1 MAEQGGRG
9 GVHSDS
15 VIRVLP
21 SVSYQMGP
29 RTEAALG
36 MIRRYT
42 LRKGLLESPREKTYR
57 MNKPPACIRAE

>member
-42 LRKGLLESPREKTYR
+42 LRKGLLELP
-57 MNKPPACIRAE
+57 

>member
-15 VIRVLP
+15 VLRVLP

-36 MIRRYT
+36 MIRRYIHT
-42 LRKGLLESPREKTYR
+42 AKGAAGVAARENIQKEQTTCMY
-57 MNKPPACIRAE
+57 